1 MKENWSQNNA
11 KKIHTKPG
19 GEGNKKKKNAA
30 KSTQLGEYNVAFVLK
45 PS

>member
-1 MKENWSQNNA
+1 MKENWPQNNA

-19 GEGNKKKKNAA
+19 GEGNKKNAA